1 MNVIELPNHPSERQ
15 RIGVVGAG
23 MAGLTAAR
31 ILSGQG
37 HDVVVVEKARG
48 AGGRMSTRRHADLRF
63 DHGAQYFT
71 ARDPRF
77 LRHVMAW
84 RERGLVRAWN
94 ARIATIGARDSNEKS
109 RGAERFVAIPGMNA
123 ICKEL
128 ASELGD
134 CRFDW
139 AVEKVKQ
146 LKKGWLLTSDKDQ
159 SIECD
164 VLICTT
170 PPEQAGRLFADPEV
184 DELIKGVEMM
194 PCWALMLVL
203 QKPLFQE
210 HDAAFINQGPLSW
223 VSSQPSRPGRPAA
236 NAWVLHASPEWSL
249 EHLEKTADEVREL
262 LLEAASQLH
271 LAQPFT
277 VETAIAHRWRYAL
290 AKQPLTSGA
299 IWLESKRLVLAG
311 DWCNG
316 SRVEG
321 AFLSGAAAAGLTSC
335 PISETE

>member
-1 MNVIELPNHPSERQ
+1 
-15 RIGVVGAG
+15 
-23 MAGLTAAR
+23 
-31 ILSGQG
+31 
-37 HDVVVVEKARG
+37 
-48 AGGRMSTRRHADLRF
+48 MSTRRNKNLSF

-84 RERGLVRAWN
+84 RERGLVRPWN
-94 ARIATIGARDSNEKS
+94 ARIATIGTPDNSKKRRS
-109 RGAERFVAIPGMNA
+109 AERFVAIPGMNA

-128 ASELGD
+128 AGELGD

-139 AVEKVKQ
+139 AVDKIKQ
-146 LKKGWLLTSDKDQ
+146 LEEGWLLTSDQDQ

-164 VLICTT
+164 ALVCTT
-170 PPEQAGRLFADPEV
+170 PPEQAGRLLADSEV
-184 DELIKGVEMM
+184 DELISGVQMM
-194 PCWALMLVL
+194 PCWSLMLVL
-203 QKPLFQE
+203 EKPLLEE

-223 VSSQPSRPGRPAA
+223 VSSQPSRPGRPTA

-249 EHLEKTADEVREL
+249 KHLEKPADEVRDL
-262 LLEAASQLH
+262 LLEAARQLP
-271 LAQPFT
+271 LVQAFT

-290 AKQPLTSGA
+290 AKQPLTCGV
-299 IWLESKRLVLAG
+299 IWLEPKKLALAG

-321 AFLSGAAAAGLTSC
+321 AFLSGAAAAGRIMASHDQRHGDTA
-335 PISETE
+335 